1 MRRTPGAARPALTAA
16 LALALAAASIAS
28 ALLLAGCGNDALPA
42 AGSKPGSETSAK
54 TVPVPP
60 AQRQFLTIEAV
71 GTTQAANVLALPG
84 RVTFRPQA
92 QSAVGATAA
101 GRVAAVLVR
110 AGEAVKAGAPLL
122 TIDSADAAAARATLD
137 QATTRLATAES
148 VYRRNVEMTERGVGL
163 QVERQEAEAR
173 LQEARAEF
181 ARARSAANL
190 IGGGQ
195 GSRVTVKA
203 PADGVVVAV
212 RVAVGATVAPGGE
225 VLLELGD
232 PSRLQVVAQV
242 PESDLARV
250 AVGQEAEVELP
261 AITVRVPA
269 RVESFN
275 PRVDAD
281 SRRTELYLALAQ
293 PVSGLRA
300 GMLAQISLRVSA
312 GAGLAVPVSAVLI
325 KDGKRRV
332 VYVERPDG
340 TFEAREVK
348 TGSSRD
354 GQVGILEGLA
364 PGDRVVVRGALLL
377 DTQAEQLL

>member
-1 MRRTPGAARPALTAA
+1 MHRFTI
-16 LALALAAASIAS
+16 AAAVFAFSI
-28 ALLLAGCGNDALPA
+28 LVTGCGNDVAPA
-42 AGSKPGSETSAK
+42 AAAKPGAVPDSAAK
-54 TVPVPP
+54 AVPLRPE
-60 AQRQFLTIEAV
+60 QRQFLTIEVV
-71 GTTQAANVLALPG
+71 GTKQGSDVLALPG

-92 QSAVGATAA
+92 QSAVGAPVA

-122 TIDSADAAAARATLD
+122 AIDSADAAAARATLD
-137 QATTRLATAES
+137 QAATRLASAES
-148 VYRRNVEMTERGVGL
+148 VFRRNVEMTERGVGL
-163 QVERQEAEAR
+163 QAERQEAEAR
-173 LQEARAEF
+173 LKEARAEHE
-181 ARARSAANL
+181 RARQAVNL

-195 GSRVTVKA
+195 GSRITVKA

-225 VLLELGD
+225 ALLELGD

-250 AVGQEAEVELP
+250 AVGAEAEVELP
-261 AITVRVPA
+261 AIAARVPA
-269 RVESFN
+269 RVENFS

-281 SRRTELYLALAQ
+281 SRRAEVYLALAK
-293 PVSGLRA
+293 PVGGLRA
-300 GMLAQISLRVSA
+300 GMLVQVSLRVGA
-312 GAGLAVPVSAVLI
+312 GAGLAVPVTAVLI

-340 TFEAREVK
+340 TFEAREVR
-348 TGSSRD
+348 TGFSRD